1 MGLALGKLKELNDIV
16 VGWKNVIFTDKE
28 VEKMAFE
35 RAQICAA
42 CPFNKN
48 SVCTKCHCPLAA
60 KTRSP
65 KSKCPEG
72 KW

>member
-1 MGLALGKLKELNDIV
+1 MSWLNKLEEIIT
-16 VGWKNVIFTDKE
+16 GWKNVAFENKE
-28 VEKMAFE
+28 VENIAFE
-35 RAQICAA
+35 RAKICAS
-42 CPFNKN
+42 CPFNEAN
-48 SVCTKCHCPLAA
+48 SCTKCGCPLIA